1 MKQLILVF
9 LGGGIGSA
17 LRYWIGQYL
26 NNPKYEIPYG
36 TFLVN
41 ILGSLLIGLILGL
54 AMRHHSLSNNTILF
68 IATGFCGGF
77 TTFSAFAF
85 ENQAFLKSG
94 DLASFGLYT
103 IGTLLIGFAAVFIG
117 LWLVRF
123 F

>member
-1 MKQLILVF
+1 MKQLIFVF

-26 NNPKYEIPYG
+26 NSPKYEIPYG

-41 ILGSLLIGLILGL
+41 ILGSLVIGLILGFAL
-54 AMRHHSLSNNTILF
+54 KNQSLSNNIVLF
-68 IATGFCGGF
+68 VATGFCGGF

-94 DLASFGLYT
+94 DFTSFGLYT
-103 IGTLLIGFAAVFIG
+103 LGTLILGFGAVFTGI
-117 LWLVRF
+117 WLVRF

>member
-17 LRYWIGQYL
+17 LRYGIGQYL
-26 NNPKYEIPYG
+26 NIPKYTLPYG
-36 TFLVN
+36 TLLVN
-41 ILGSLLIGLILGL
+41 IIGSLIIGVILGL
-54 AMRHHSLSNNTILF
+54 ALKNSSISNNTILF

-94 DLASFGLYT
+94 DLASFAFYT
-103 IGTLLIGFAAVFIG
+103 ITTLVIGILAVFIG
-117 LWLVRF
+117 IWLVRF
-123 F
+123 I